1 MNKNQLIII
10 GSVVLIV
17 IGLVFA
23 LIFGRKQS
31 PEQQVKGDLLVWGVF
46 DDSDIIQK
54 FIQQFET
61 AYPEVTVTY
70 QKKSIN
76 DYEKDLVNALAAGR
90 GPDIFYIQNTWLPK
104 HIDKLS
110 PIPKN
115 YLTANEFRDVF
126 VDVAY
131 DDFVSDGD
139 VYALPLYVDTLA
151 LFYNKDIF
159 NSAGIANPP
168 STWEGLLS
176 MAPSL
181 TKKDEAGNITRSAIA
196 MGTAK
201 NVNRAMD
208 ILSLLMLQSGVEMF
222 NKKTNQA
229 GFSQGGRQALEFY
242 TNFAKSS
249 KSIYTWN
256 SQMPYSTDA
265 FVDGKAA
272 MMLNYKYQAQDIRA
286 KAPHLKFGVSLMP
299 QPRGSQKKVDYA
311 NYLGVAVSVASK
323 YPDVAWLFA
332 YYLTDKEQAKT
343 YLELTERPTARRDL
357 VDEQRQ
363 DRDLGI
369 FAQQSLSAY
378 SWYQPDSAEVEKI
391 FSDMI
396 ESTVAGMPAQT
407 AMNNAA
413 SKVNLLVNGE

>member
-1 MNKNQLIII
+1 MNRTQLIII
-10 GSVVLIV
+10 GSVALVIVGLI
-17 IGLVFA
+17 LAF
-23 LIFGRKQS
+23 IFGRKTE

-46 DDSDIIQK
+46 DDSDIVQK
-54 FIQQFET
+54 FIQQFQV
-61 AYPEVTVTY
+61 AYPGVKVTY
-70 QKKSIN
+70 QKKSV
-76 DYEKDLVNALAAGR
+76 DSYEKDFVNALAAGR

-115 YLTANEFRDVF
+115 YLTANEFKDVF
-126 VDVAY
+126 VDAAY
-131 DDFVSDGD
+131 EDFVSGGD

-151 LFYNKDIF
+151 LFYNKDVF

-196 MGTAK
+196 MGSAK
-201 NVNRAMD
+201 NVNRAPD
-208 ILSLLMLQSGVEMF
+208 ILSLLMIQSGVQMF
-222 NKKTNQA
+222 DKEKNQVMF
-229 GFSQGGRQALEFY
+229 GQGGQQALELY
-242 TNFAKSS
+242 TNFAKPT

-265 FVDGKAA
+265 FMDGKAA
-272 MMLNYKYQAQDIRA
+272 MMLNYNYQIQNIKA
-286 KAPHLKFGVSLMP
+286 KAPHLKFGVALMP
-299 QPRGSQKKVDYA
+299 QPRGAQTKVDYA
-311 NYLGVAVSVASK
+311 NYWGATVSASSK

-332 YYLTDKEQAKT
+332 YYLTEKEQART
-343 YLELTERPTARRDL
+343 YLELTGRPTARRDL

-363 DRDLGI
+363 DKELGI

-378 SWYQPDSAEVEKI
+378 SWYQPDNAAVEKI
-391 FSDMI
+391 FEDMI
-396 ESTVAGMPAQT
+396 ESTVAGAPAQT
-407 AMNNAA
+407 AINNAA
-413 SKVNLLVNGE
+413 NRVNLLVKGR